1 MKNEVTNFIDV
12 RLFYTKTGS
21 AKYISHLDVM
31 RAFQRALKRSKID
44 FWYTEGFHPHLY
56 LTFALPLSLGYES
69 ISETVDFRLVSP
81 LSYEEVVGR
90 INAVLPVGFKAVAAA
105 KPVMDAKK
113 IRFADYKISFA
124 VPEKDPE
131 EVLAVW
137 YRCFSRESI
146 TVIKKT
152 KRGESKIDLAPHIKL
167 SKLEHSD
174 GRFSLEAKLAAGT
187 ELNINPE
194 LLFEAFRNFSET
206 KPEDISVT
214 RTAVYNGKMQ
224 KFC

>member
-1 MKNEVTNFIDV
+1 MNDMIDFIDV

-69 ISETVDFRLVSP
+69 VAESVDFRLISP
-81 LSYEEVVGR
+81 MPYEEIVRR
-90 INAVLPVGFKAVAAA
+90 INAVLPVGFKAIAAG
-105 KPVMDAKK
+105 KPKMDAKK
-113 IRFADYKISFA
+113 IRFADYDIAFSA
-124 VPEKDPE
+124 DGKDPE
-131 EVLAVW
+131 QVLADW
-137 YRCFSRESI
+137 YRCFENETV

-152 KRGESKIDLAPHIKL
+152 KSGEKEIDLKPHIKL
-167 SKLEHSD
+167 SKLEFKE
-174 GRFSLEAKLAAGT
+174 GRFTLRARLAAGV

-194 LLFEAFRNFSET
+194 LVFEAFKNYAEYR
-206 KPEDISVT
+206 PEDVCVR
-214 RTAVYNGKMQ
+214 RTAVYNEKME
-224 KFC
+224 KFR

>member
-1 MKNEVTNFIDV
+1 MNDMIDFIDV

-69 ISETVDFRLVSP
+69 VAESVDFRLISP
-81 LSYEEVVGR
+81 MPYEEIVR
-90 INAVLPVGFKAVAAA
+90 KINAVLPVGFKAIAAGNP
-105 KPVMDAKK
+105 KMDAKK
-113 IRFADYKISFA
+113 IRFADYDIAFSA
-124 VPEKDPE
+124 EGKDPE
-131 EVLAVW
+131 QVLADW
-137 YRCFSRESI
+137 YRCFESETV

-152 KRGESKIDLAPHIKL
+152 KSGEKEIDLKPHIKL
-167 SKLEHSD
+167 SKLEYKE
-174 GRFSLEAKLAAGT
+174 GRFALRARLAAGV

-194 LLFEAFRNFSET
+194 LVFEAFKNYSGYRV
-206 KPEDISVT
+206 EDVYVR
-214 RTAVYNGKMQ
+214 RTAVFNEKME
-224 KFC
+224 KFR

>member
-1 MKNEVTNFIDV
+1 MNEMTNFTDV

-69 ISETVDFRLVSP
+69 VCETVDFRLVSP
-81 LSYEEVVGR
+81 MPYDEIVGR
-90 INAVLPVGFKAVAAA
+90 IGAVLPAGFKAVSAA

-113 IRFADYKISFA
+113 IRFADYSIFFS
-124 VPEKDPE
+124 VPGKDPE
-131 EVLAVW
+131 EVLAEW
-137 YRCFSRESI
+137 YRCFSREN
-146 TVIKKT
+146 VVVVKKT
-152 KRGESKIDLAPHIKL
+152 KRGENEIDIKPHIKL
-167 SKLEHSD
+167 SKLEHRD
-174 GRFSLEAKLAAGT
+174 GRFGFNARLAAGT

-194 LLFEAFRNFSET
+194 LLFEAFRNYSGLA
-206 KPEDISVT
+206 PEDISVK
-214 RTAVYNGKMQ
+214 RTAVYNEKME
-224 KFC
+224 KFR